1 MTYTDPQT
9 PPPGDS
15 RAAGARNGNATP
27 WVVAAVVAVVAII
40 AVAFMVT
47 SQTPAEPDS
56 TAITQA
62 QDLGR
67 AEGALAGAQANLD
80 MARDAASA
88 RADQTTAEAA
98 RAAGDARAAADQAAQ
113 SASDAAVI
121 GRSQTTDTP
130 PPEPLPQ

>member
-1 MTYTDPQT
+1 MTYNDPQT
-9 PPPGDS
+9 PPPVDNRSTGP
-15 RAAGARNGNATP
+15 REGNATP

-47 SQTPAEPDS
+47 NQTPAEPDS

-80 MARDAASA
+80 MARDAASNA
-88 RADQTTAEAA
+88 AAQTNADAS
-98 RAAGDARAAADQAAQ
+98 RAAADARAAADRASQ
-113 SASDAAVI
+113 SANDAAAI
-121 GRSQTTDTP
+121 GRSQTTETP
-130 PPEPLPQ
+130 PSEPLPQ